1 MDIKLYTD
9 KNYVPYNELKNVAS
23 GYETE
28 IVEYRKGFIEVI
40 PLGDLSFGNIVETP
54 TLVKKRFTKNIELKG
69 KIQMEAENY
78 DYILEIA
85 KELVRGKDISGII
98 LSERKKLIKAFKE
111 NQNDLTI
118 ITEFLINNFEKLVQD
133 DGARDTLEHIY
144 PWMSRYDI
152 NFVKNYNNRKMN
164 YSINDFQTLN
174 NCSYETSRKS
184 MEKLEEN
191 KLYEKIKVGKKFV
204 YRPTEKLQTMIGGE
218 R

>member
-1 MDIKLYTD
+1 MYTD

-23 GYETE
+23 GYEVE

-69 KIQMEAENY
+69 RINIQAENF
-78 DYILEIA
+78 DFILELA
-85 KELVRGKDISGII
+85 KEIVRGKDVNGIE
-98 LSERKKLIKAFKE
+98 LTERKKLVKAFKD

-118 ITEFLINNFEKLVQD
+118 ITEFLTNNFEKLVQD
-133 DGARDTLEHIY
+133 EKIEQGTIEHTY
-144 PWMSRYDI
+144 PWMSKYDI
-152 NFVKNYNNRKMN
+152 NFVKNYNNHRMS
-164 YSINDFQTLN
+164 YSISDFQILN

-184 MEKLEEN
+184 LEKLEDK
-191 KLYEKIKVGKKFV
+191 KLYEKIKIGKKFV

-218 R
+218 K